1 MTVQEIVSRLG
12 LEVIAGTDGLQ
23 RNITGGYGAD
33 LLSNVMGRAE
43 SGSVWVTMQG
53 HQNVVAVASLV
64 GLAAVVI
71 AGAAPVEPQAVEKA
85 RKEGVVLLTTA
96 LPAFEVIGRLYG
108 LGIKGQ

>member
-12 LEVIAGTDGLQ
+12 LKIVAGSSGLEQ
-23 RNITGGYGAD
+23 NITGGYGAD
-33 LLSNVMGRAE
+33 LLSNAMGQAK

-64 GLAAVVI
+64 GMAAVII

-85 RKEGVVLLTTA
+85 RQEGVVLLTTP

-108 LGIKGQ
+108 LGITGQ